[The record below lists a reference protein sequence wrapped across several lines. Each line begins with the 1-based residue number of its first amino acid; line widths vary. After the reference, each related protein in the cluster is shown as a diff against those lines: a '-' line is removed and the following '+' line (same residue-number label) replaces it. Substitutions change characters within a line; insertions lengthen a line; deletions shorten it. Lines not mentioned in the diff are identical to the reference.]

1 MEMSFSTVLS
11 EESEVDDPSQLLFS
25 FYPEQVGLY
34 AVSVLWNGHHIK
46 ASPLLLP
53 ILSEDRESS
62 ALKNCG
68 LFRSENVLQ
77 ENVIEK
83 NSSKQSSV
91 LSEVQPL
98 CSESNID
105 GLKTLMDRE
114 LLLVNEGNLDSPS
127 AVVGENGRTQKMVV
141 EYEMLRRL
149 EKLTIE
155 GKTMVKEGED
165 KIDVKNRDNAQVIFK
180 VDQVMW
186 RKKLLASKVTV

>member
-62 ALKNCG
+62 ALNNIG

-77 ENVIEK
+77 ENVKEE

-91 LSEVQPL
+91 LSEVQPM

-149 EKLTIE
+149 EKLAIE
-155 GKTMVKEGED
+155 GKTLMKEGETTVD
-165 KIDVKNRDNAQVIFK
+165 AKNEENAKVIFK
-180 VDQVMW
+180 VEPSEVEREEAGIQGD
-186 RKKLLASKVTV
+186 